1 MPSDV
6 PFSPHTPCTLYHP
19 TPNLSILRLRTDI
32 RWLFSDWE
40 VSNKIKKIEEEEQQI
55 AEDEDEV
62 NGIADPGSA
71 LSTFNDR
78 HCLLSGRLIEQPHQS
93 IRCGR
98 CCGVFHLDALF
109 EISYAASPSSEY
121 AALLPVLIL
130 PTKEVLEQQ
139 PHEEWF
145 CPFCLLENTTNRT
158 HRYQSVL
165 CSIVWYSTVQ
175 YSTVQYSTVQYSA
188 VLYSTV
194 QCSNAVLMRN
204 VALYSL
210 STEFFSSVFW
220 HLSPCIDIHPSKATS
235 MYFQSFSAIFYAPLA
250 SHLTYSCPLL
260 SPPVFSSLLLSPLV
274 PFI

>member
-1 MPSDV
+1 MSSCLIRHLKPLTKSHLMCL
-6 PFSPHTPCTLYHP
+6 SPHKRLTLS
-19 TPNLSILRLRTDI
+19 TTLPNLSILHLRTDI

-40 VSNKIKKIEEEEQQI
+40 TSNKIKKMEEEEQHVT
-55 AEDEDEV
+55 EEEV
-62 NGIADPGSA
+62 NGIAGPGSE

-78 HCLLSGRLIEQPHQS
+78 HCLLSGRFIEQPHQS

-165 CSIVWYSTVQ
+165 CRTVR
-175 YSTVQYSTVQYSA
+175 YSA
-188 VLYSTV
+188 VM
-194 QCSNAVLMRN
+194 Q
-204 VALYSL
+204 
-210 STEFFSSVFW
+210 F
-220 HLSPCIDIHPSKATS
+220 
-235 MYFQSFSAIFYAPLA
+235 
-250 SHLTYSCPLL
+250 
-260 SPPVFSSLLLSPLV
+260 
-274 PFI
+274 